1 MIIVRQWVAH
11 LDFDIIIA
19 DAGSPIL
26 EVAIMRYDKGD
37 LIPLISYIHKPLVY
51 LKTISTFQAKSF

>member
-1 MIIVRQWVAH
+1 MIIVRQRVAH

-37 LIPLISYIHKPLVY
+37 LIHKPLVY